1 MRKPAK
7 IFFDPVGIFPLF
19 LLDSAEN
26 SEQGVG
32 ILFVSVLL
40 VKTPNI

>member
-7 IFFDPVGIFPLF
+7 IFLDPVGIFPLF

-32 ILFVSVLL
+32 VLL
-40 VKTPNI
+40 VSFQLVKITNI